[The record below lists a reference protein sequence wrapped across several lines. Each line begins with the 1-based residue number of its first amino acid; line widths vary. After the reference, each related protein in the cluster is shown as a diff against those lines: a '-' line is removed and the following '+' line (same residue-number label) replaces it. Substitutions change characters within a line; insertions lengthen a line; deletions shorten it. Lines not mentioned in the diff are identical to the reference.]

1 MKGKFKMIKKSELL
15 LRIID
20 LESVSSKYEDEI
32 DALKKKVKKL
42 EKVAKEKDVKK
53 TTKKVNKKG

>member
-1 MKGKFKMIKKSELL
+1 MIKKGELL

-32 DALKKKVKKL
+32 DALKKKIKKL

>member
-20 LESVSSKYEDEI
+20 LESISSKYEDEI
-32 DALKKKVKKL
+32 DELKKKVKKL
-42 EKVAKEKDVKK
+42 EKAVKEKDVKK
-53 TTKKVNKKG
+53 TAKKVNKKG

>member
-1 MKGKFKMIKKSELL
+1 MIKKSDLM
-15 LRIID
+15 LRIVD
-20 LESVSSKYEDEI
+20 LECISSKYEDEI